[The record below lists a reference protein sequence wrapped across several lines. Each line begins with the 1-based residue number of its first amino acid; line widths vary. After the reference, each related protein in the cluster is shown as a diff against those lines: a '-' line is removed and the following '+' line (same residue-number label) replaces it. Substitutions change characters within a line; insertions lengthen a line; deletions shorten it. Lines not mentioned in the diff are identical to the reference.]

1 MKFLFFPH
9 REGVAFMYCCDRHLE
24 SVSRW
29 AGTRFDGCFAGG
41 PTAKGQR
48 TMDEAVEQ
56 FGHIDWPHGEEFNA
70 LVPAVK
76 VIDFRHRPG
85 PARR

>member
-1 MKFLFFPH
+1 
-9 REGVAFMYCCDRHLE
+9 
-24 SVSRW
+24 
-29 AGTRFDGCFAGG
+29 
-41 PTAKGQR
+41 
-48 TMDEAVEQ
+48 VEQ